1 MRRASHPHRRGSA
14 RARLLRS
21 VALTQSTLSDAA
33 DVTMY
38 ETLVRNYDT
47 ISIEQP
53 TIGDV
58 LTRLHATEA
67 KKAERREG
75 QMAAARQRKADAAA
89 AASESAAMNIDAV
102 EEAGAAAVVPA
113 NGEAVETVS
122 NKRPAADDAI
132 DPPAS
137 KRARVDEAPLATD
150 SSAPA
155 TPAPAPATNGKTA
168 NGAASWHAPQR
179 LLSARPL
186 IQARGHTS
194 FLTFATL
201 APHST
206 RPPAA
211 SEPAAAASAA
221 PLGRSLSKDEMDDL
235 CAGAMETTQSTL

>member
-1 MRRASHPHRRGSA
+1 
-14 RARLLRS
+14 
-21 VALTQSTLSDAA
+21 
-33 DVTMY
+33 MY

-89 AASESAAMNIDAV
+89 AAAAASGSSAMNVDADEVV
-102 EEAGAAAVVPA
+102 EAAAAVPA
-113 NGEAVETVS
+113 NGEAAETTS
-122 NKRPAADDAI
+122 NKRPAVDDAV

-155 TPAPAPATNGKTA
+155 TPGPAPATNGKTT
-168 NGAASWHAPQR
+168 NGAATWHAPQR

-186 IQARGHTS
+186 IQSRGHTS

-201 APHST
+201 APHSI
-206 RPPAA
+206 RPAAA
-211 SEPAAAASAA
+211 SEPTAAASAA

-235 CAGAMETTQSTL
+235 CAGAMETTQSTV